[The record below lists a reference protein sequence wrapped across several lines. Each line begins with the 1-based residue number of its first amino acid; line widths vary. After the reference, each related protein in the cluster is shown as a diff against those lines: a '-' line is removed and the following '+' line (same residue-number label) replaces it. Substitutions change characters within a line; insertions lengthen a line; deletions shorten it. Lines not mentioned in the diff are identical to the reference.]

1 MKTGLQEKQMI
12 RVGLVGFGMAGRVFH
27 APLISSVEGLQLAA
41 VVERNSDKAAERYP
55 GIVTYRSL
63 DELLADKSID
73 LVVVATPNSTHYQ
86 VARQALE
93 AGKNVVVDKPVAV
106 SSNETAQL
114 IELAHLRKLHMIPF
128 YNRRWDSDFR
138 TIQKVLHEHLIGR
151 LVHFESTFDRWRP
164 GRATR
169 AWKDDP
175 DQGGILLDLGT
186 HIADQALTLFGK
198 PEAVG
203 AEVLRER
210 DGEGPNDSFTM
221 RLHYPGFLVTLG
233 ANSLSALARP
243 RFHLRG
249 TKGNYWKWG
258 LDLQEEA
265 LNKVARI
272 TASNWGEEP
281 PANWGALNVD
291 VDGSMVARPVRPA
304 PGDYRLYYAGVR
316 DALLGKAAAPVQP
329 MAAWRVARLL
339 EWAVASA
346 EQHRNVTCDWGE
358 EPR

>member
-1 MKTGLQEKQMI
+1 MI

-27 APLISSVEGLQLAA
+27 APLISSVEGLELAA

-55 GIVTYRSL
+55 GILTYRSL
-63 DELLADKSID
+63 DELLADASIG

-86 VARQALE
+86 VARHALE
-93 AGKNVVVDKPVAV
+93 AGKSVVVDKPVAV
-106 SSNETAQL
+106 SSQETAQL
-114 IELAHLRKLHMIPF
+114 IELARERKLHLIPF

-138 TIQKVLHEHLIGR
+138 TIQKVLHERLVGR

-164 GRATR
+164 GRSAR

-186 HIADQALTLFGK
+186 HIADQALALFGN

-203 AEVLRER
+203 AEVMRER
-210 DGEGPNDSFTM
+210 DGEGPNDFFTM
-221 RLHYPGFLVTLG
+221 RLHYPGFLVTLA
-233 ANSLSALARP
+233 ANSLSSLARP

-265 LNKVARI
+265 LNKITRI
-272 TASNWGEEP
+272 TASDWGEEP
-281 PANWGALNVD
+281 PAHWGALNVD
-291 VDGSMVARPVRPA
+291 VDGSMVARPVRPV

-316 DALLGKAAAPVQP
+316 DALLGKAAPPVQP

-346 EQHRNVTCDWGE
+346 EQHRNVTCDWSE